1 MARSIIQSES
11 LNLADDFAFTGT
23 VSGAGGG
30 KILQI
35 QYTQYTGTTSDAM
48 TDGNHYTIDEL
59 AVNITPSSTSSII
72 RLEAF
77 VYGEWST
84 DAVIWNSNWYFLRD
98 STKLRAPADGT
109 AARGIA
115 MGTWRSIAGDNND
128 STPEG
133 TAYSYFDTPSTT
145 SQITYK
151 VGVYVSA
158 TATWYTNKTVNAAN
172 NNHGFERGISSII
185 ATEIAG

>member
-1 MARSIIQSES
+1 MALIRLNERSAP
-11 LNLADDFAFTGT
+11 ADTFG
-23 VSGAGGG
+23 GGG
-30 KILQI
+30 KILQVK
-35 QYTQYTGTTSDAM
+35 YTQYTGTTSDAM
-48 TDGNHYTIDEL
+48 TANNDYAIDEL

-98 STKLRAPADGT
+98 TTKLQAPADGT
-109 AARGIA
+109 AGRGIA
-115 MGTWRSIAGDNND
+115 MGTWRSIAGSNNH

-151 VGVYVSA
+151 VGVFVSQ
-158 TATWYTNKTVNAAN
+158 TATWHTNKVVESAN
-172 NNHGFERGISSII
+172 NNTAYERGISSII

>member
-1 MARSIIQSES
+1 MAKSVIQSEG
-11 LNLADDFAFTGT
+11 LNLADNFAFTGT
-23 VSGAGGG
+23 VSGVGS
-30 KILQI
+30 ILQI

-48 TDGNHYTIDEL
+48 TSNNNYTIDEL
-59 AVNITPSSTSSII
+59 AVNITPSSTNSVI

-77 VYGEWST
+77 IYGEWST
-84 DAVIWNSNWYFLRD
+84 DAIIWNSSWYFLRD
-98 STKLRAPADGT
+98 STKLQAPADGT
-109 AARGIA
+109 AGRGIA

-133 TAYSYFDTPSTT
+133 TAYSYFDTPATT

-151 VGVYVSA
+151 VGVYVGQ
-158 TATWYTNKTVNAAN
+158 TGTWHTNKTAN
-172 NNHGFERGISSII
+172 PDNNSIGYERGISSII

>member
-1 MARSIIQSES
+1 MSKAAE
-11 LNLADDFAFTGT
+11 LAALI
-23 VSGAGGG
+23 GGG
-30 KILQI
+30 RTGEVLQV
-35 QYTQYTGTTSDAM
+35 QYTQYTSTTSDAM
-48 TDGNHYTIDEL
+48 SAGSDCTIDEL

-98 STKLRAPADGT
+98 STKLQAPADGT
-109 AARGIA
+109 AGRGIA
-115 MGTWRSIAGDNND
+115 MGTWRFIAGDNND

-151 VGVYVSA
+151 VGIYVSQS
-158 TATWYTNKTVNAAN
+158 ATWHTNKTVNAN
-172 NNHGFERGISSII
+172 NNNTGYERGISSII

>member
-1 MARSIIQSES
+1 MALIKVKSEGVDLS
-11 LNLADDFAFTGT
+11 DNFAFTGT
-23 VSGAGGG
+23 VTGAGN
-30 KILQI
+30 ILQT

-48 TDGNHYTIDEL
+48 TANNDYAIDEL
-59 AVNITPSSTSSII
+59 AVNITPSATNSII

-98 STKLRAPADGT
+98 STKLQAPADGT
-109 AARGIA
+109 AGRGIA

-151 VGVYVSA
+151 VGVFVSQ
-158 TATWYTNKTVNAAN
+158 TATWHTNKVVSSAN
-172 NNHGFERGISSII
+172 NNTGFERGISSII